1 VGYLVSVL
9 DEVVYLLFFLS
20 SYPNHVL
27 NVKLASCGR
36 LVERSY
42 KIFFRVGTAIL
53 FLSQPTLLNQE
64 LDGMM
69 TFLNTFPDATI
80 LKPDILIPCA
90 LRIKV
95 TNRLLMTLEQ
105 EVVDRV

>member
-9 DEVVYLLFFLS
+9 HEVSHLLFYLS

-27 NVKLASCGR
+27 NSHFR

>member
-1 VGYLVSVL
+1 
-9 DEVVYLLFFLS
+9 VYF
-20 SYPNHVL
+20 
-27 NVKLASCGR
+27 R

-53 FLSQPTLLNQE
+53 FLCQPTLLNQE

-80 LKPDILIPCA
+80 LKADILIPSA
-90 LRIKV
+90 LQIKV
-95 TNRLLMTLEQ
+95 TNKLLMGLEQ
-105 EVVDRV
+105 EVLDKV